1 MFYLPIVA
9 VSQFCHFLPKKSAA
23 ADYWVAPSPW
33 SWSGDRQNKAAH
45 ENLGLRE
52 GGVFAIGRKQQNSM
66 FQKKKKKIRS
76 HGLVGIF
83 HKSLTLNS
91 VVFTIVFIF
100 ILLLFGVNV

>member
-66 FQKKKKKIRS
+66 FQKKKKK
-76 HGLVGIF
+76 
-83 HKSLTLNS
+83 KSEVMALWA
-91 VVFTIVFIF
+91 FFIK
-100 ILLLFGVNV
+100 V